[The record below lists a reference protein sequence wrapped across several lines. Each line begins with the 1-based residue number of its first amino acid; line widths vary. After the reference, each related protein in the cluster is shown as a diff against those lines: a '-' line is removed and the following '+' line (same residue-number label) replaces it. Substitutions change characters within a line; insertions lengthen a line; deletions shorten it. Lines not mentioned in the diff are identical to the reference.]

1 MVVVTDFK
9 QEIREFLE
17 GYVAGEDFEDG
28 DDVFALGLVSSLMAM
43 QLVLFVEQQLGVRL
57 DNDDLDFENFRSVDL
72 VSHFMMSKMNKE

>member
-1 MVVVTDFK
+1 VVVVTDFK

-17 GYVAGEDFEDG
+17 GYVAGEDFEDS
-28 DDVFALGLVSSLMAM
+28 DDVFSLGLVSSLMAM

>member
-1 MVVVTDFK
+1 VVVVTDFK

-28 DDVFALGLVSSLMAM
+28 DDVFSLGLVSSLMAM

>member
-1 MVVVTDFK
+1 VVVVTDFK

>member
-1 MVVVTDFK
+1 VVVVTDFK

-17 GYVAGEDFEDG
+17 GYVAGEDFEDS

>member
-72 VSHFMMSKMNKE
+72 ISHFMMSKMNKE

>member
-28 DDVFALGLVSSLMAM
+28 VDVFALGLVSSLMAM

>member
-28 DDVFALGLVSSLMAM
+28 DDIFAMGLVSSLMAM
-43 QLVLFVEQQLGVRL
+43 QLVLFVEQELGARL
-57 DNDDLDFENFRSVDL
+57 DNDDLDFDNFRSVDL
-72 VSHFMMSKMNKE
+72 VNHFMLNKMNKQ

>member
-1 MVVVTDFK
+1 MTDFK

>member
-1 MVVVTDFK
+1 MTDFK

-72 VSHFMMSKMNKE
+72 ISHFMMSKMNKE

>member
-1 MVVVTDFK
+1 MTDFK

-17 GYVAGEDFEDG
+17 GYVVGEDFEDS

>member
-1 MVVVTDFK
+1 
-9 QEIREFLE
+9 
-17 GYVAGEDFEDG
+17 
-28 DDVFALGLVSSLMAM
+28 VSSLMAM